1 MLDLYTY
8 SICTLKEETFIMRT
22 DEAEELRGSDFTH
35 TVFTKPISSDFG
47 ETCCINY
54 KTKKEVLETFK
65 KSLIKK

>member
-22 DEAEELRGSDFTH
+22 DEAKQIRGSHFTY

-54 KTKKEVLETFK
+54 KTKKQVLELFK
-65 KSLIKK
+65 KIYGHT